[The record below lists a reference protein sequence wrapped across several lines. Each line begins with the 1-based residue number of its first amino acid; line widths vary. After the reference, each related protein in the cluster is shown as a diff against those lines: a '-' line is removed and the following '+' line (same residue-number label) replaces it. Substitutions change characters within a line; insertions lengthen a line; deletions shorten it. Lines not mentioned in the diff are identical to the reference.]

1 MFSKLALKLYSAAKL
16 GIIKSNFQFWK
27 NFASIEKLEK
37 LEVDTR
43 QDEAYLEENNINL
56 VCCFDDEFP
65 SIPTHIKHSEKP
77 FLFAY
82 KGDIMLLK
90 KLDSHIAV
98 IGTLNPTEDIKNRE
112 ERLVQELVKNGF
124 NIVSGLAKGCDS
136 IAHKS
141 CLENNGKTIAIL
153 PSTLEKI
160 YPSENKLLVDNIVEN
175 DGLVITEYITEAKNK
190 YESIKRFIDRDRL
203 QAMFSFAVI
212 LVASNSYG
220 EGDSGSRHA
229 MNKAKEYSKL
239 RFCMYDEK
247 QDLDNPLFGLNRDE
261 IHSGAEIISSSKI
274 KGLKH
279 EISKFLTIKK
289 A

>member
-1 MFSKLALKLYSAAKL
+1 MFSKLALKLYSAVKQ

-27 NFASIEKLEK
+27 NFASVEKLEK

-43 QDEAYLEENNINL
+43 QDKAYLEENNISL
-56 VCCFDDEFP
+56 VCCFDAEFP
-65 SIPTHIKHSEKP
+65 SIPTGIKNSERP

-82 KGDIMLLK
+82 KGDISLLK
-90 KLDSHIAV
+90 KLDNHIAV
-98 IGTLNPTEDIKNRE
+98 IGTLNPTEDIKKRE
-112 ERLVQELVKNGF
+112 EKLVQEIVNNGF
-124 NIVSGLAKGCDS
+124 NIISGLAKGCDS
-136 IAHKS
+136 IAHKI
-141 CLENNGKTIAIL
+141 CLENGGKTIAIL

-175 DGLVITEYITEAKNK
+175 GGLVITEYVVETKNK

-203 QAMFSFAVI
+203 QAMFSSAVI

-247 QDLDNPLFGLNRDE
+247 QDLNNPLFGLNRDE
-261 IHSGAEIISSSKI
+261 ITNGAEIISSSKI
-274 KGLKH
+274 KGIKD
-279 EISKFLTIKK
+279 EISN
-289 A
+289 

>member
-1 MFSKLALKLYSAAKL
+1 MFSKLALKLYSAIKQ

-27 NFASIEKLEK
+27 NFESSESVEKLEI
-37 LEVDTR
+37 DTR
-43 QDEAYLEENNINL
+43 QDEAYLEENNISL
-56 VCCFDDEFP
+56 ACCFDNELP
-65 SIPTHIKHSEKP
+65 SVPTNIKNSEKP

-82 KGDIMLLK
+82 KGDLNLLK
-90 KLDSHIAV
+90 NTNYNIAV
-98 IGTLNPTEDIKNRE
+98 IGTINPTEDIKNRE

-160 YPSENKLLVDNIVEN
+160 FPSENKQLADNIIEN
-175 DGLVITEYITEAKNK
+175 GGLIITEYVTETKNK

-203 QAMFSFAVI
+203 QSLFSFAVI

-229 MNKAKEYSKL
+229 MNKAKEYNCK

-247 QDLDNPLFGLNRDE
+247 QDLNNPLFGLNRDE
-261 IHSGAEIISSSKI
+261 ITNGVEIISSSKI
-274 KGLKH
+274 KGIKD
-279 EISKFLTIKK
+279 EISN
-289 A
+289 

>member
-1 MFSKLALKLYSAAKL
+1 MFSSVALKLYSAVKQ

-27 NFASIEKLEK
+27 NFASVEKLEK
-37 LEVDTR
+37 LEVVTR
-43 QDEAYLEENNINL
+43 QDEAYLEENNISL
-56 VCCFDDEFP
+56 VCCFDTEFP
-65 SIPTHIKHSEKP
+65 SIPTHIKYSEKP

-82 KGDIMLLK
+82 KGDINLLK
-90 KLDSHIAV
+90 STNNNITV

-141 CLENNGKTIAIL
+141 CLENSGKTLAIL
-153 PSTLEKI
+153 PRTLEKI
-160 YPSENKLLVDNIVEN
+160 FPSENKQLADNIIAN
-175 DGLVITEYITEAKNK
+175 GGIVITEYITEPKNR
-190 YESIKRFIDRDRL
+190 YETIKRFIDRDRL
-203 QAMFSFAVI
+203 QAMFSSSVI

-261 IHSGAEIISSSKI
+261 INSEAQIISTSKI
-274 KGLKH
+274 KH
-279 EISKFLTIKK
+279 SVINQP
-289 A
+289 

>member
-1 MFSKLALKLYSAAKL
+1 MFSRLALKLYSALKQ

-27 NFASIEKLEK
+27 NFVSVEKLEK
-37 LEVDTR
+37 LDVDTR
-43 QDEAYLEENNINL
+43 QDKTYLEENNISL
-56 VCCFDDEFP
+56 IYCFDAEFP
-65 SIPTHIKHSEKP
+65 IIPTGIKNSEKP

-82 KGDIMLLK
+82 KGDISLLK
-90 KLDSHIAV
+90 KLDNNIAV

-175 DGLVITEYITEAKNK
+175 GGLVITEYVVEAKNK

-203 QAMFSFAVI
+203 QAMFSSAVI

-220 EGDSGSRHA
+220 EGDSGSKHA

-261 IHSGAEIISSSKI
+261 INSGAQIISTSKI
-274 KGLKH
+274 KGLRD
-279 EISKFLTIKK
+279 EISNHHIS
-289 A
+289 

>member
-1 MFSKLALKLYSAAKL
+1 MFSRLALKLYSAVKQ

-27 NFASIEKLEK
+27 NFESSDSVEKLEI
-37 LEVDTR
+37 DTR
-43 QDEAYLEENNINL
+43 QDKAYLEENNISL
-56 VCCFDDEFP
+56 VCCFDAEFP
-65 SIPTHIKHSEKP
+65 SIPTDIKNSERP
-77 FLFAY
+77 FLFVY
-82 KGDIMLLK
+82 KGDISLLK
-90 KLDSHIAV
+90 KLDNHIAV
-98 IGTLNPTEDIKNRE
+98 IGTLNPTEDIKKRE

-153 PSTLEKI
+153 PSALEKMF
-160 YPSENKLLVDNIVEN
+160 PRENKQLSDNIIAN
-175 DGLVITEYITEAKNK
+175 GGLVITEYITEPKNR
-190 YESIKRFIDRDRL
+190 YETIKRFIDRDRL
-203 QAMFSFAVI
+203 QALFSSAVI

-229 MNKAKEYSKL
+229 MNKAKEYNRK

-261 IHSGAEIISSSKI
+261 INSGAQIISTSKI
-274 KGLKH
+274 KRLV
-279 EISKFLTIKK
+279 IN
-289 A
+289 

>member
-1 MFSKLALKLYSAAKL
+1 MFSRFALKLYSAVKQ

-27 NFASIEKLEK
+27 NFESSESVEKLEI
-37 LEVDTR
+37 DTR
-43 QDEAYLEENNINL
+43 QDEAYLEENNISL
-56 VCCFDDEFP
+56 VCCFDNEFP
-65 SIPTHIKHSEKP
+65 SVPTNIKNSEKP

-82 KGDIMLLK
+82 NGDINLLK
-90 KLDSHIAV
+90 NTNNNVAV

-112 ERLVQELVKNGF
+112 EKLVQELVKNGF
-124 NIVSGLAKGCDS
+124 KIVSGLAKGCDT
-136 IAHKS
+136 IAHQT

-160 YPSENKLLVDNIVEN
+160 YPSENKQLADNIVEN
-175 DGLVITEYITEAKNK
+175 GGLVITEYVAEAKSK
-190 YESIKRFIDRDRL
+190 YELIKRFIDRDRL
-203 QAMFSFAVI
+203 QAMFSSSVI

-229 MNKAKEYSKL
+229 MNKAKEYNRK

-261 IHSGAEIISSSKI
+261 INSGAQIISTSKI
-274 KGLKH
+274 KGSRD
-279 EISKFLTIKK
+279 EISN
-289 A
+289 

>member
-1 MFSKLALKLYSAAKL
+1 MFSRLAVKLYSAVKQ

-27 NFASIEKLEK
+27 NFASVVKLEK
-37 LEVDTR
+37 LNVDTR
-43 QDEAYLEENNINL
+43 QDEAHLEENNISL
-56 VCCFDDEFP
+56 VCCFDAEFP
-65 SIPTHIKHSEKP
+65 SIPAVIKNSEKP

-82 KGDIMLLK
+82 KGDINLLK
-90 KLDSHIAV
+90 NLKDNIAV

-112 ERLVQELVKNGF
+112 ERLVQEFVKNGF

-141 CLENNGKTIAIL
+141 CLENGGKTIAIL

-160 YPSENKLLVDNIVEN
+160 FPSENKQLADNIIEN
-175 DGLVITEYITEAKNK
+175 GGLVITEYITEPKNR
-190 YESIKRFIDRDRL
+190 YETIKRFIDRDRL

-229 MNKAKEYSKL
+229 MNKAKEYTKK
-239 RFCMYDEK
+239 RFCIYDEK

-261 IHSGAEIISSSKI
+261 ITSGAQIISTSKI
-274 KGLKH
+274 KGLRD
-279 EISKFLTIKK
+279 EISN
-289 A
+289 

>member
-1 MFSKLALKLYSAAKL
+1 MFSKLALKLYSAVKQ

-27 NFASIEKLEK
+27 NFESSESVEKLEI
-37 LEVDTR
+37 DTR
-43 QDEAYLEENNINL
+43 QDEAYLEEINISL
-56 VCCFDDEFP
+56 VCCFDNEFP
-65 SIPTHIKHSEKP
+65 SVPTNIKNSEKP

-82 KGDIMLLK
+82 KGDICLLK
-90 KLDSHIAV
+90 KLDNHIAV
-98 IGTLNPTEDIKNRE
+98 IGTLNPTEDIKKRE
-112 ERLVQELVKNGF
+112 EKLVQEIVKNGF
-124 NIVSGLAKGCDS
+124 NIISGLAKGCDS

-175 DGLVITEYITEAKNK
+175 GGLVITEYVVEAKNK

-203 QAMFSFAVI
+203 QALFSSAVI

-229 MNKAKEYSKL
+229 MNKAKEYTKK

-261 IHSGAEIISSSKI
+261 INSGAQIISSSKI
-274 KGLKH
+274 KQLM
-279 EISKFLTIKK
+279 INQP
-289 A
+289 

>member
-1 MFSKLALKLYSAAKL
+1 MFSSVAVKLYSAVKQ

-27 NFASIEKLEK
+27 NFVSVEKLEK
-37 LEVDTR
+37 LDVDTR
-43 QDEAYLEENNINL
+43 QDEAYLQDNNLSL
-56 VCCFDDEFP
+56 VCCFDAEFP
-65 SIPTHIKHSEKP
+65 SIPTAIKNSEKP

-82 KGDIMLLK
+82 KGNLNLLK
-90 KLDSHIAV
+90 NTNNNIAV

-112 ERLVQELVKNGF
+112 EKLVQELIKNGF

-136 IAHKS
+136 IAHKI
-141 CLENNGKTIAIL
+141 CLENGGKTIAIL
-153 PSTLEKI
+153 PSTSEKI
-160 YPSENKLLVDNIVEN
+160 FPSENKQLADNIIAN
-175 DGLVITEYITEAKNK
+175 GGLVITEYVVETKNK

-203 QAMFSFAVI
+203 QAMFSSAVI

-261 IHSGAEIISSSKI
+261 INSGTQIISTSKI
-274 KGLKH
+274 KGLRD
-279 EISKFLTIKK
+279 EISNHHIS
-289 A
+289 